1 MRITKNK
8 DYYLKEKIMKIN
20 LGKNKD
26 LELDLNKITSIMLV
40 GIFGTGKSRTVK
52 EILKQARE
60 EYANLDILYV
70 DDHKEDFK
78 EVNSTVKDLLNVG
91 HTLTEPELKSLHDVV
106 ISQQKFRNQLLR
118 GKGVTTLDEL
128 VGKEVQTF
136 VIGDREYMPD
146 DIIWHL
152 EDGQQKWLLAHEYYD
167 KKMKE
172 VSSFFIEGQS
182 VGEYHPTRLLLCFDE
197 FYTSDM
203 SEEGQKL
210 VHDIAHSIIRFGRVT
225 HQNIILT
232 TQRLSQH
239 KEYGDIY
246 KLSSALV
253 FFHSGFD
260 NKDEYRVLFDKEL
273 PRDMGRGDV
282 TFKTPFS
289 TSIKEDS
296 GVVSKLWEAVDNIWV
311 GSDFTEFS
319 LSDIRALTYI
329 LKKKL
334 IYLNNMFERRFLHII
349 EVVRELD
356 FSDCIDIDVSWHY
369 AGKEVYVSV
378 LIDGLSND
386 YSISV
391 KMLNMSDEDLIKN
404 KEFCKHIGGI
414 DMPLKTVI

>member
-1 MRITKNK
+1 
-8 DYYLKEKIMKIN
+8 MKIN

-26 LELDLNKITSIMLV
+26 LELDLNKMTSVVLV

-60 EYANLDILYV
+60 EYDNLDILYV

-136 VIGDREYMPD
+136 VIGGREYMPD

-172 VSSFFIEGQS
+172 GSSFFIEGQS
-182 VGEYHPTRLLLCFDE
+182 VGKYHPTRLLLCFDE
-197 FYTSDM
+197 FYTLDM

-232 TQRLSQH
+232 TQRLRQH

-246 KLSSALV
+246 KLASALV

-260 NKDEYRVLFDKEL
+260 DKDEYRVLFDKEL

-289 TSIKEDS
+289 TSIKD
-296 GVVSKLWEAVDNIWV
+296 GGLVSKLWEAVDNIWA
-311 GSDFTEFS
+311 GHNLEDFS
-319 LSDIRALTYI
+319 LSDIKMLSQI
-329 LKKKL
+329 LENKI
-334 IYLNNMFERRFLHII
+334 IYLNKMFDRRLLHII
-349 EVVRELD
+349 GVTRELD
-356 FSDCIDIDVSWHY
+356 FSDCTDMVVSWHFV
-369 AGKEVYVSV
+369 GREVFVSV
-378 LIDGLSND
+378 SICQLPNE
-386 YSISV
+386 YSIDV
-391 KMLNMSDEDLIKN
+391 KMLNMPDSEIFEN
-404 KEFCKHIGGI
+404 REFCKRIG
-414 DMPLKTVI
+414 

>member
-26 LELDLNKITSIMLV
+26 LELDLNKTTSIMLV

-60 EYANLDILYV
+60 EYTNLDILYV

-78 EVNSTVKDLLNVG
+78 EVNSTVKDLLNIG
-91 HTLTEPELKSLHDVV
+91 HTLTEPELKSLHDAV
-106 ISQQKFRNQLLR
+106 IAQQKFRNQLLR

-128 VGKEVQTF
+128 FGKEVQTF
-136 VIGDREYMPD
+136 VIGGREYMPD

-172 VSSFFIEGQS
+172 GSSFFIEGQS
-182 VGEYHPTRLLLCFDE
+182 VGKYHPTRLLLCFDE

-210 VHDIAHSIIRFGRVT
+210 VHDIAHSIIRFGRVA

-232 TQRLSQH
+232 TQRLRQH

-246 KLSSALV
+246 KLSSAVV

-260 NKDEYRVLFDKEL
+260 DKDEYRVLFDKEL

-289 TSIKEDS
+289 TSIKED
-296 GVVSKLWEAVDNIWV
+296 GLVSKLWEALDDIWA
-311 GSDFTEFS
+311 GHNLEDFS
-319 LSDIRALTYI
+319 LSDIKMLSEI
-329 LKKKL
+329 LENKV
-334 IYLNNMFERRFLHII
+334 IYLNNMFDRRLLHII
-349 EVVRELD
+349 EVARELD
-356 FSDCIDIDVSWHY
+356 FSDCADLHVLWHVVGKDVN
-369 AGKEVYVSV
+369 VSV
-378 LIDGLSND
+378 IIHQLQND
-386 YSISV
+386 YVIPA
-391 KMLNMSDEDLIKN
+391 KLLNMSDSELFEN
-404 KEFCKHIGGI
+404 REFCKRIG
-414 DMPLKTVI
+414 

>member
-1 MRITKNK
+1 
-8 DYYLKEKIMKIN
+8 MKIN

-26 LELDLNKITSIMLV
+26 LELNLNKITSVMLV

-52 EILKQARE
+52 DILKQARG

-70 DDHKEDFK
+70 DDHEERDYK
-78 EVNSTVKDLLNVG
+78 EVKKIVGDLLNVG
-91 HTLTEPELKSLHDVV
+91 HTLTESELKSLHDVV
-106 ISQQKFRNQLLR
+106 IAQQKFRNQLLR

-136 VIGDREYMPD
+136 VIGGREYMPD

-172 VSSFFIEGQS
+172 GSSFFIEGQN
-182 VGEYHPTRLLLCFDE
+182 VGKYHPTRLLLCFDE

-210 VHDIAHSIIRFGRVT
+210 VHDIATSIIRFGRVT

-232 TQRLSQH
+232 TQRLRQH

-246 KLSSALV
+246 KLASAVV

-260 NKDEYRVLFDKEL
+260 DIDEYRVLFDKEL

-289 TSIKEDS
+289 TSIKEDRL
-296 GVVSKLWEAVDNIWV
+296 VSKLWEAVDNIWA
-311 GSDFTEFS
+311 GHNLEDFS
-319 LSDIRALTYI
+319 LSDIKMLSQI
-329 LKKKL
+329 LENKI
-334 IYLNNMFERRFLHII
+334 IYLNKMFDRRLLHII
-349 EVVRELD
+349 EVTRELD
-356 FSDCIDIDVSWHY
+356 FSDCADIHVLWHVVGKDVN
-369 AGKEVYVSV
+369 VSV
-378 LIDGLSND
+378 IIHQLQND
-386 YSISV
+386 YVIPA
-391 KMLNMSDEDLIKN
+391 KLLNMSDSELFEN
-404 KEFCKHIGGI
+404 REFCKRIG
-414 DMPLKTVI
+414 

>member
-1 MRITKNK
+1 
-8 DYYLKEKIMKIN
+8 MKIN
-20 LGKNKD
+20 LGKNKELD
-26 LELDLNKITSIMLV
+26 LDLNKITSVMLV

-52 EILKQARE
+52 DILKQARE
-60 EYANLDILYV
+60 RYANLDILYV

-91 HTLTEPELKSLHDVV
+91 HTLTESELKSLHDVV

-136 VIGDREYMPD
+136 VIGGREYMPD

-172 VSSFFIEGQS
+172 GSSFFIEGQN
-182 VGEYHPTRLLLCFDE
+182 VGKYHLTRLLLCFDE

-210 VHDIAHSIIRFGRVT
+210 VHDIATSIIRFGRVA

-232 TQRLSQH
+232 TQRLRQH

-246 KLSSALV
+246 KLASAVV

-260 NKDEYRVLFDKEL
+260 DIDEYRVLFDKEL

-289 TSIKEDS
+289 TSIKEDRL
-296 GVVSKLWEAVDNIWV
+296 VSKLWEAIDNIWA
-311 GSDFTEFS
+311 GHNLEDFS
-319 LSDIRALTYI
+319 LSDIKMLSQI
-329 LKKKL
+329 LENKI
-334 IYLNNMFERRFLHII
+334 IYLNKMFDRRLLHII
-349 EVVRELD
+349 EVTRELD
-356 FSDCIDIDVSWHY
+356 FSDCADIHVLWHVVGKDVN
-369 AGKEVYVSV
+369 VSV
-378 LIDGLSND
+378 IIHQLQND
-386 YSISV
+386 YVIPA
-391 KMLNMSDEDLIKN
+391 KLLNMSDEELIKN
-404 KEFCKHIGGI
+404 KDFCKRI
-414 DMPLKTVI
+414 D

>member
-1 MRITKNK
+1 
-8 DYYLKEKIMKIN
+8 MKIN
-20 LGKNKD
+20 LGKNKELD
-26 LELDLNKITSIMLV
+26 LDLNKITSVMLV

-52 EILKQARE
+52 DILKQARE
-60 EYANLDILYV
+60 RYANLDILYV
-70 DDHKEDFK
+70 DDHKERDYK
-78 EVNSTVKDLLNVG
+78 EVKKIVGDLLNVG
-91 HTLTEPELKSLHDVV
+91 HTLTESELKSLHDVV
-106 ISQQKFRNQLLR
+106 IAQQKFRNQLLR

-136 VIGDREYMPD
+136 VIGGREYMPD

-172 VSSFFIEGQS
+172 GSSFFLEGQS
-182 VGEYHPTRLLLCFDE
+182 VGKYQPTRLLLCFDE

-210 VHDIAHSIIRFGRVT
+210 VHDIATSIIRFGRVA

-232 TQRLSQH
+232 TQRLRQH

-246 KLSSALV
+246 KLASAVV

-260 NKDEYRVLFDKEL
+260 DIDEYRVLFDKEL

-289 TSIKEDS
+289 TSIKEDRL
-296 GVVSKLWEAVDNIWV
+296 VSKLWEAVDNIWA
-311 GSDFTEFS
+311 GHNLEDFS
-319 LSDIRALTYI
+319 LSDIKMLSQI
-329 LKKKL
+329 LENKI
-334 IYLNNMFERRFLHII
+334 IYLNKMFDRRLLHII
-349 EVVRELD
+349 EVTRELD
-356 FSDCIDIDVSWHY
+356 FSDCADLHVSWHY
-369 AGKEVYVSV
+369 VSKEVYVSV

-386 YSISV
+386 YNISV
-391 KMLNMSDEDLIKN
+391 RMLNMSDSELFEN
-404 KEFCKHIGGI
+404 REFCKRIG
-414 DMPLKTVI
+414 